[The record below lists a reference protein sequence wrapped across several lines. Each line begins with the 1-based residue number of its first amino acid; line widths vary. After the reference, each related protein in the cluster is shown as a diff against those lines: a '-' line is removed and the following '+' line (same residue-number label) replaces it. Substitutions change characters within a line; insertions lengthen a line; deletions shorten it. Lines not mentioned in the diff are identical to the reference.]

1 MVWPAAV
8 FLAVPAGYPAADHG
22 AAPTEA
28 SITVV
33 SPAGGEVWKP
43 GSTATIRWRYHGK
56 IGSHVRIEL
65 WKGDESHSVIAP
77 RVPAGSGGSGSY
89 AWKIPS
95 DQAAANDYRVK
106 VSSIA
111 NENYAGTS
119 HRFSIPPPVGAGNEP
134 DLVITKVSMSPVV
147 ASPGG
152 QVTLSVT
159 VKNAGPGNCPANGK
173 LLVQTETE
181 TKTRTLPALN
191 PNATRILTVSNV
203 ALPVDPGEKLRIA
216 VEPPAGVT
224 EVSTANN
231 SREFEPS
238 LGWPDLT
245 VSKVAI
251 FPASAA
257 PGTPVKVSVTVKN
270 VGAVACPAGGTV
282 RLAAGSGAPGV
293 KALPALS
300 KNASKVIDFTG
311 VPLPSSSGEKLVA
324 SVAPPAGVTES
335 SSTNNSLSFEPN
347 LRLPTLQLVSCSA
360 SGYWSMEGG
369 KPALGDPVFFKGVLK
384 NTSSY
389 PVAGLPV
396 HLLYQGQA
404 IRTASVNLASKGT
417 AKVEFDVVVLPLSL
431 PAAQNTVTYTLAV
444 NPPGAGGPP
453 TDPANLTHDMTLE
466 ILKTGTV
473 YVINRTAD
481 DSPLE
486 GCTVSCSG
494 GNYSQ
499 QLSTGEGSLAVFRNV
514 PIGVPLKITSSK
526 AGYLGYNGLNTF
538 SGTLTGSSMQVKLY
552 HTNLGSIAVTA
563 KSQATGRELPGV
575 GVEVVETGGRD
586 LTLAGR
592 PATFTL
598 PSGTYTFRLS
608 KRGFAPT
615 TVTGT
620 VQPAQVTAITASM
633 SYTGLTTISGSVRD
647 QNGYPLANQEVKVM
661 KAVANTPVASGH
673 TGTDGSY
680 TFTCDN
686 SGLFYLYLKAT
697 KGNASGQSEPECFWP
712 GLSYRVD
719 LVVAPPPPP
728 PPASGWH
735 EVRRKG
741 CSRAIA
747 ASVPDTFFTQ
757 GWRVSTMLGLFGIR
771 LKYRNAQSEI
781 AEVRVD
787 LLGGPAAVYNVQT
800 EYNPGTV
807 LGETGAAAAQSLCPT
822 MSDTAADLLAFL
834 IEESTPGITLSAE
847 GGVGRTIACL
857 DRLEII
863 DRNTGAVLWASDNG
877 FDTLDSGYAWHG
889 KTYATEGV
897 NWSQA
902 VIRVYL
908 YLDGP
913 DMLGPQNERCK
924 MISWDLAR
932 SRLRYFNAP
941 RNHPRFSAGE

>member
-224 EVSTANN
+224 E
-231 SREFEPS
+231 
-238 LGWPDLT
+238 
-245 VSKVAI
+245 
-251 FPASAA
+251 
-257 PGTPVKVSVTVKN
+257 
-270 VGAVACPAGGTV
+270 
-282 RLAAGSGAPGV
+282 
-293 KALPALS
+293 
-300 KNASKVIDFTG
+300 
-311 VPLPSSSGEKLVA
+311 
-324 SVAPPAGVTES
+324 S

-453 TDPANLTHDMTLE
+453 TDPANLTRDMTLE